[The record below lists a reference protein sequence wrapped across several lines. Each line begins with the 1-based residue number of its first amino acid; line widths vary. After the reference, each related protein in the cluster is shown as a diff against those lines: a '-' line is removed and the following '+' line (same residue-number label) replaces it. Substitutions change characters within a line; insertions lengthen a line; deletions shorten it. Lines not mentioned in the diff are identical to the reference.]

1 MITVEQKAIGS
12 LKAKRRSAAAL
23 WPKKNLALENIEI
36 TQVTSENLLRLQLDQ
51 NLY

>member
-1 MITVEQKAIGS
+1 MNVQKAIGS

-36 TQVTSENLLRLQLDQ
+36 TQVITSDNLLRSKLTQL
-51 NLY
+51 L